1 MDFDN
6 VKEALDSLIEFAES
20 DEHYLTSLDGKK
32 VPASQE
38 VVLEIVREHAY
49 NIADLLGM
57 EDLYLKDIRTIHD

>member
-1 MDFDN
+1 MDFEN

-32 VPASQE
+32 VPVSQE
-38 VVLEIVREHAY
+38 YILERVREYAY